1 MAYRDIMRTLGHQKW
16 FAWTAARLAPLDAKV
31 LRRTGGRFG
40 LLGNYGLPQCL
51 LTTTGRKSGQQRT
64 VTLLYG
70 TRGPDEYVFI
80 GSNFGQA
87 HHPAWALNL
96 QADPDCVLTIDHQS
110 RDMTARMVTDEQER
124 EQIWQLMYE
133 IWPAYHAYRGRAGRD
148 IKVFVLT
155 PRT

>member
-1 MAYRDIMRTLGHQKW
+1 MRTLGHQEW

-31 LRRTGGRFG
+31 IKRTGGRFG

-51 LTTTGRKSGQQRT
+51 LTTTGRKSGQRRT

-70 TRGPDEYVFI
+70 TRGPDEYVLI
-80 GSNFGQA
+80 GSNFGQSQ
-87 HHPAWALNL
+87 HPAWALNL
-96 QADPDCVLTIDHQS
+96 QADPDCVLTIDNQPH
-110 RDMTARMVTDEQER
+110 DMTARMVTDEQER

-133 IWPAYHAYRGRAGRD
+133 VWPAYHAYRGRAGRD

-155 PRT
+155 PRA